1 MDIFEV
7 VLAKPLIRELKRV
20 PKHIVL
26 SLQGWIESVQLDGL
40 VQTRKIPG
48 YHDEPIK
55 GKERAGQRSIRLNKA
70 WRAFY
75 RIDELNVVHFIEVIE
90 VNKHE
95 Y

>member
-7 VLAKPLIRELKRV
+7 TLSRSLIRELKRV
-20 PKHIVL
+20 PKHIVV
-26 SLQGWIESVQLDGL
+26 SLQGWIESVKVDGL
-40 VQTRKIPG
+40 AQTRKIPG

-75 RIDELNVVHFIEVIE
+75 RIDESGMLHFIEIIE

>member
-7 VLAKPLIRELKRV
+7 TLSRSLIRELKRV
-20 PKHIVL
+20 PKHIVV
-26 SLQGWIESVQLDGL
+26 SLQGWIESVKVDGL
-40 VQTRKIPG
+40 AQTRKIPG

-55 GKERAGQRSIRLNKA
+55 GKERAGQRSIRLNKV

-75 RIDELNVVHFIEVIE
+75 RIDESGMLHFIEIIE

>member
-7 VLAKPLIRELKRV
+7 TLSRSLIRELKRV
-20 PKHIVL
+20 PKHIVV
-26 SLQGWIESVQLDGL
+26 SLQGWIESVKVDGL
-40 VQTRKIPG
+40 AQTRKIPG

-75 RIDELNVVHFIEVIE
+75 RIDELGMVHFIEIIE

>member
-7 VLAKPLIRELKRV
+7 TLTKSLIRELKRV
-20 PKHIVL
+20 PQHIVV
-26 SLQGWIESVQLDGL
+26 SLQGWIENVKVDGL
-40 VQTRKIPG
+40 AQTRKIPG

-75 RIDELNVVHFIEVIE
+75 RIDGSGIIHFIEVIE